1 MQRGDDVDAAGSAG
15 ESIAFSTRSPRKDM
29 RVKPS
34 RLARPRELLDEFRA
48 RLDAVDVATCRCLKK
63 RS

>member
-1 MQRGDDVDAAGSAG
+1 
-15 ESIAFSTRSPRKDM
+15 M

-34 RLARPRELLDEFRA
+34 RLARLREPLDEFLA
-48 RLDAVDVATCRCLKK
+48 RLDAVDVAAWRRLKK